1 MVTYRMWVPNR
12 KGRADLHF
20 TSHSGG
26 PLMSHYFAFCLKSI
40 FCVLMFTSGNATGQV
55 AKLLEPCGSSIKCDS
70 GLQCIELRSG
80 KSACSK
86 CSESEHNSKSREVD
100 EACKSF
106 GEGWAF
112 ESNRA
117 YAEST
122 ASDGRVDNAA
132 FDVLYEQSQKCRAAR
147 EQREGSCWGGGD
159 EEHRKAIDR
168 INVSMDRIKDH
179 RARMAQNK
187 RLFYTDRSTYQNRL
201 STYEDKCMRLDF
213 NNLRQTVDAARVAM
227 DRTEKVDCS
236 ALEQVAS
243 KSMECF
249 QAAKSLREDGFRNTS
264 DRIPDEVVKASEQ
277 SGKSSKSHPVVE
289 VLHETRTCVAN
300 RYCTT
305 PTPTTVE

>member
-1 MVTYRMWVPNR
+1 MN
-12 KGRADLHF
+12 HF
-20 TSHSGG
+20 C
-26 PLMSHYFAFCLKSI
+26 AFLLRSTIYILVCI
-40 FCVLMFTSGNATGQV
+40 SGNAMGQV
-55 AKLLEPCGSSIKCDS
+55 AKLLEPCSNSVKCDS

-86 CSESEHNSKSREVD
+86 CSESDQNSKSRDVD

-112 ESNRA
+112 ENNRA

-132 FDVLYEQSQKCRAAR
+132 FDGLFEQAQKCRRAR
-147 EQREGSCWGGGD
+147 EQRENSCWGGGD

-168 INVSMDRIKDH
+168 TNVSMDRIKDH

-187 RLFYTDRSTYQNRL
+187 RLFYTDRSTYQNR
-201 STYEDKCMRLDF
+201 SDKYQDKCVRLDF
-213 NNLRQTVDAARVAM
+213 NNLRQTVDAARVAI

-243 KSMECF
+243 RSMECF
-249 QAAKSLREDGFRNTS
+249 QAAKSLREDGFRNAS
-264 DRIPDEVVKASEQ
+264 DRIPEQVVLASEQ
-277 SGKSSKSHPVVE
+277 AGKVFDESSGRRSFARDKN
-289 VLHETRTCVAN
+289 LCR
-300 RYCTT
+300 
-305 PTPTTVE
+305 